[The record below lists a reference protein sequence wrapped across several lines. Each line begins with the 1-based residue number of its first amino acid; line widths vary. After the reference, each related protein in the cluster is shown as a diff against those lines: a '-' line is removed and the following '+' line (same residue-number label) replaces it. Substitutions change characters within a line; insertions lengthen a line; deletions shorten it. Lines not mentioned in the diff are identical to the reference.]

1 MREVGHIRLLIL
13 IEGAGMREVGRIGL
27 LILIEGVKGEGGEGT
42 GVRITLV

>member
-1 MREVGHIRLLIL
+1 
-13 IEGAGMREVGRIGL
+13 VGRIGL

>member
-1 MREVGHIRLLIL
+1 MREVGRIGLLIL